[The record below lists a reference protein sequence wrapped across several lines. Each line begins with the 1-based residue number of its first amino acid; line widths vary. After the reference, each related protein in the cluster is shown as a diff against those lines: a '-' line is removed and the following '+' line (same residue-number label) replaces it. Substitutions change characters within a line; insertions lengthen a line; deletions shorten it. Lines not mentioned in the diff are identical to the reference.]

1 MGYRFFLV
9 LFSHTTLCMYVFLF
23 HPEGDHDNVSTAA
36 LEWLIKGIQRKEMQ
50 PTGTTNE
57 MIKSTKKR

>member
-1 MGYRFFLV
+1 
-9 LFSHTTLCMYVFLF
+9 MYVFLF